1 MKKVKKMI
9 PVALAG
15 AIAMLFCGA
24 VFADD
29 MGMGKS
35 EKEKATMEQKM
46 VKKQATRLDM
56 MTDKLALTP
65 TQKDQVSTIFKGTAE
80 QKKALMVKMDADMKD
95 IRATEDTQIKAVLT
109 PEQQTKYDQMMIE
122 HRAKMDKR

>member
-1 MKKVKKMI
+1 
-9 PVALAG
+9 
-15 AIAMLFCGA
+15 
-24 VFADD
+24 
-29 MGMGKS
+29 MGKS